1 MEAET
6 RVPVVKTNPKYHP
19 KINKLNFDMFDSYLL
34 FKFFVKSI

>member
-19 KINKLNFDMFDSYLL
+19 KINKLNFDKMCLIPIFYLNSL
-34 FKFFVKSI
+34 